1 MRSGLLRIT
10 VLLSFSMLLVSFTI
24 SPSPFSYSLL
34 LAADTSY
41 PSFVNAIDHKGK
53 TIISSNEL
61 ISFSSGMDNDQYRA
75 DTISRHCYLYLETV
89 VKRLPG
95 DSVKRLPLNISI
107 VIDRSGSMKGEKID
121 HAIEAANNIVDKLNA
136 TDIVSI
142 VAYGD
147 DVDVVQPAIAAIKKE
162 KIKEKISQ
170 IMPRGGTNLWGGCET
185 GYYQV
190 LEHAKPGYINH
201 VFLISDGLANAGV
214 TSSKSIESNVQ
225 RFKDD
230 EGITLSSFGV
240 GLDFNE
246 ILLSEMAETGSGNYY
261 FIEEPGKIKGMLETE
276 LNSVLHV
283 AAREAVLTLYM
294 PAGVRPNKMVS
305 LTYTVNGQMIKI
317 KLRDLNEGA
326 VKRVLMDLKLADS
339 VRSSLPFRSVLTY
352 TDAQSG
358 QKRQLEN
365 NNLIQPAAHKEYL
378 GSFNREVVGQV
389 LLHAAGE
396 NLEAVMAEV
405 DKDDYEKAGKMLEQ
419 NLRLLENHRSYISES
434 KSLQQIENASS
445 QYGQYMPAMRSMNR
459 DSLRLIQK
467 TSRTALFNIRNGK

>member
-10 VLLSFSMLLVSFTI
+10 VLLSFSILLVSFTI
-24 SPSPFSYSLL
+24 SRSPFSYSLL

-53 TIISSNEL
+53 TIISSNDL
-61 ISFSSGMDNDQYRA
+61 ISFSSGMDNDRFRA
-75 DTISRHCYLYLETV
+75 DTISRHCYLYLETG
-89 VKRLPG
+89 VKSLPG
-95 DSVKRLPLNISI
+95 DSVKRIPLNISI
-107 VIDRSGSMKGEKID
+107 VIDRSGSMKREKMER
-121 HAIEAANNIVDKLNA
+121 AIEAASNIVDKLNA

-147 DVDVVQPAIAAIKKE
+147 EVDVVQPAIAAIKKD

-170 IMPRGGTNLWGGCET
+170 IIPRGGTNLWGGCET

-201 VFLISDGLANAGV
+201 VFLISDGLANVGM
-214 TSSKSIESNVQ
+214 TSSKSIASNVQ

-230 EGITLSSFGV
+230 EGITVSTFGV

-246 ILLSEMAETGSGNYY
+246 VLLSEMAEAGSGNYY
-261 FIEEPGKIKGMLETE
+261 FIEEPGKIKSMLETE
-276 LNSVLHV
+276 LYSLLHV
-283 AAREAVLTLYM
+283 AAREAVLTLYI
-294 PAGVRPNKMVS
+294 PAGVRPNKIVS

-317 KLRDLNEGA
+317 KLSDLEEGA
-326 VKRVLMDLKLADS
+326 EKRVLLDMKLADS

-352 TDAQSG
+352 IDARTG

-365 NNLIQPAAHKEYL
+365 NNLIKPAAHKEYL

-389 LLHAAGE
+389 LLNAAGE
-396 NLEAVMAEV
+396 NMEAVMTEV
-405 DKDDYEKAGKMLEQ
+405 DKDQYEKAGKMLEQ
-419 NLRLLENHRSYISES
+419 NLRLLKNHSSYISES
-434 KSLQQIENASS
+434 KSLQQMENASR
-445 QYGQYMPAMRSMNR
+445 QYGQYMQALRSMNR
-459 DSLRLIQK
+459 DSLRLKQK
-467 TSRTALFNIRNGK
+467 TSRAALINLKKAK